1 MNTSA
6 SSVLLQAD
14 LDRIAGIR
22 QDLDLLPITTP
33 TQRRMRESVLDDLA
47 SAERMINA
55 LQYEMKERK

>member
-22 QDLDLLPITTP
+22 RDLTLLPITTP
-33 TQRRMRESVLDDLA
+33 TERRMRDSVLDDLA

-55 LQYEMKERK
+55 LDYEMKERK

>member
-22 QDLDLLPITTP
+22 RDLALLPITTP
-33 TQRRMRESVLDDLA
+33 TERRMRDSVLDDLA

-55 LQYEMKERK
+55 LDYEMKERK

>member
-22 QDLDLLPITTP
+22 RDLGLLPITTP

-55 LQYEMKERK
+55 LQYEMKESK

>member
-22 QDLDLLPITTP
+22 RDLGLLPITTP

-55 LQYEMKERK
+55 LDYELKERK

>member
-22 QDLDLLPITTP
+22 RDLDLLPITTP

>member
-22 QDLDLLPITTP
+22 RDLDLLPITTP

-55 LQYEMKERK
+55 LDYEMKERK

>member
-22 QDLDLLPITTP
+22 RDLDLLPITTP
-33 TQRRMRESVLDDLA
+33 TERRMRDSVLDDLA
-47 SAERMINA
+47 SAERMLNA
-55 LQYEMKERK
+55 LDYELKERK

>member
-6 SSVLLQAD
+6 SSVLLQAG

-22 QDLDLLPITTP
+22 QDIALLPITTP
-33 TQRRMRESVLDDLA
+33 TQRRMRDSVLDDLA

-55 LQYEMKERK
+55 LDYEMKERK

>member
-22 QDLDLLPITTP
+22 RDLDLLPITTP

-55 LQYEMKERK
+55 LQYEMKESK